1 MFWRED
7 IKANQTINPA
17 SSKIPSTLGVW
28 LGTTGCTEKSKA
40 WCEPST
46 PGTPVSLDCW
56 PASGAPRIKT
66 APQHP
71 LWPRATANKTPAPRT
86 PEKMLNCFQE
96 VPGEGSGVPSSPA
109 FCPLNST
116 HARLI
121 AGAGA
126 TLLDDG
132 DPPEKDPDDPGATW
146 PAPGCVCE
154 SVHLAKSS
162 TVCKACLFTGPSPS
176 SHSRCS
182 HLK

>member
-17 SSKIPSTLGVW
+17 SSKIPSMLGVW

-71 LWPRATANKTPAPRT
+71 LWPRATAN
-86 PEKMLNCFQE
+86 
-96 VPGEGSGVPSSPA
+96 
-109 FCPLNST
+109 
-116 HARLI
+116 
-121 AGAGA
+121 
-126 TLLDDG
+126 
-132 DPPEKDPDDPGATW
+132 
-146 PAPGCVCE
+146 
-154 SVHLAKSS
+154 
-162 TVCKACLFTGPSPS
+162 
-176 SHSRCS
+176 
-182 HLK
+182 